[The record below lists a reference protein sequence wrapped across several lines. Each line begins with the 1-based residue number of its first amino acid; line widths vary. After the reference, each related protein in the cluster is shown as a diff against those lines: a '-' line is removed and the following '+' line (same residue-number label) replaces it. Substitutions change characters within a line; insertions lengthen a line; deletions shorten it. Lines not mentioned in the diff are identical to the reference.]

1 MAELTPM
8 MKQYLEIKNRN
19 KDAILFFRLGDFY
32 EMFGED
38 AVTASRILQIAL
50 TSRGSGEDRKNK
62 MPMCGVPFHAANN
75 YILKLINHGLKV
87 AICEQV
93 EDPKDAKGIVKRE
106 IIKIITPGTVLEDA
120 ALEKKS
126 NNYILSILPAKDSAG
141 LAYIDVSTGEFC
153 VMEISTSNGFDRLID
168 ETERIAP
175 SEILIPESC
184 ASDRET
190 SKMLVSRLRESEKRS
205 FINPYPDWNFNYDS
219 AYMKIKEH
227 FGVINLEGYGIE
239 GNNAL
244 TSAAG
249 ALLTYI
255 HETQKTELSH
265 INSIKTRNTGNFM
278 YLDSVTLKNLDIMD
292 SGARFEKNSTLYSIL
307 DHTETAMG
315 GRELKKWLK
324 EPLMDTDAISQRHN
338 LVALFIEFPELRTN
352 IKSLLSEISDI
363 ERIAGKLGGSAVNG
377 RDLNALKR
385 GILNAEKIHKIVKGS
400 GAKEL

>member
-1 MAELTPM
+1 MSELTPM

-126 NNYILSILPAKDSAG
+126 NNYILSVLPVKDSAG

-153 VMEISTSNGFDRLID
+153 VMDISTANG
-168 ETERIAP
+168 
-175 SEILIPESC
+175 
-184 ASDRET
+184 
-190 SKMLVSRLRESEKRS
+190 
-205 FINPYPDWNFNYDS
+205 
-219 AYMKIKEH
+219 
-227 FGVINLEGYGIE
+227 
-239 GNNAL
+239 
-244 TSAAG
+244 
-249 ALLTYI
+249 
-255 HETQKTELSH
+255 
-265 INSIKTRNTGNFM
+265 
-278 YLDSVTLKNLDIMD
+278 
-292 SGARFEKNSTLYSIL
+292 
-307 DHTETAMG
+307 
-315 GRELKKWLK
+315 
-324 EPLMDTDAISQRHN
+324 
-338 LVALFIEFPELRTN
+338 
-352 IKSLLSEISDI
+352 
-363 ERIAGKLGGSAVNG
+363 
-377 RDLNALKR
+377 
-385 GILNAEKIHKIVKGS
+385 
-400 GAKEL
+400 